1 MEAEHLLHLKLRDQ
15 IRFNGA
21 SRLQHTSVRM
31 RAAMPAKRG
40 LPAAR
45 LLFDSQN
52 LIRLRAGNILDRAAG
67 PFDPDLPDRRVVPQT
82 EEDAAVVGRQ
92 VTRRRAHQSA
102 LPPAVLPR
110 QDNLRPDA
118 VTIRSN
124 PAQLHRNPMIR
135 LAAVVA
141 QQSRRATVESELR
154 AAVAPA
160 AATASER
167 TINIFRA
174 P

>member
-1 MEAEHLLHLKLRDQ
+1 
-15 IRFNGA
+15 
-21 SRLQHTSVRM
+21 
-31 RAAMPAKRG
+31 
-40 LPAAR
+40 
-45 LLFDSQN
+45 
-52 LIRLRAGNILDRAAG
+52 
-67 PFDPDLPDRRVVPQT
+67 
-82 EEDAAVVGRQ
+82 
-92 VTRRRAHQSA
+92 
-102 LPPAVLPR
+102 
-110 QDNLRPDA
+110 
-118 VTIRSN
+118 
-124 PAQLHRNPMIR
+124 MIR